1 MRLPPVRHFHLSYQ
15 IHNKSKELDSVL
27 KGLCFSGRL
36 REAVN
41 LVCCSGLQLEPQTYS
56 LLLQECIYR
65 REYMKGKRLHGNMI
79 VLGLTPDEFLQT
91 KLLVLYSKSGDLDT
105 AHSMFDKNSYRNA
118 VSWNALIAGYVQK
131 GEEETGLNLYYKM
144 RSSGLLPDQFTFA
157 SVFRA
162 CSSLATLEQ
171 GKRVHG
177 VMIKSKIGDNVVVNS
192 ALMDMYFKCS
202 NLYDARKVFDKASE
216 RNVITWSSL
225 IAGYGQ
231 HGRVKEVLELF
242 HRMIDE
248 GIKPNYVTFLAVLS
262 ACSHGGLVDD
272 GLKYFSSMTRE
283 FGIKPRGKHYA
294 AMVDLLGR
302 SGRLN
307 EAYEFVKNAPCKE
320 HSVIWGAFLGACRN
334 HKDLELA
341 KVAAKKFFEMD
352 PENAGKYIVLSNAYA
367 MLGQWK
373 DAKEV
378 REGMRVSGVKK
389 EPGCSWVEIQREV
402 HIFLAGDKF
411 HRKYEQVYEMI
422 KELTSTLKDAG
433 YIPDVRDE
441 EDFVGE

>member
-1 MRLPPVRHFHLSYQ
+1 
-15 IHNKSKELDSVL
+15 
-27 KGLCFSGRL
+27 
-36 REAVN
+36 
-41 LVCCSGLQLEPQTYS
+41 
-56 LLLQECIYR
+56 
-65 REYMKGKRLHGNMI
+65 
-79 VLGLTPDEFLQT
+79 
-91 KLLVLYSKSGDLDT
+91 
-105 AHSMFDKNSYRNA
+105 MFDKSSSRNV

-131 GEEETGLNLYYKM
+131 GEGETGLNLYYKM
-144 RSSGLLPDQFTFA
+144 RLSGLLPDQFTFA

-177 VMIKSKIGDNVVVNS
+177 VMIKSKIGDNVIVNS

-202 NLYDARKVFDKASE
+202 NPYDARKVFDKASE

-231 HGRVKEVLELF
+231 HGRVKES
-242 HRMIDE
+242 R
-248 GIKPNYVTFLAVLS
+248 S
-262 ACSHGGLVDD
+262 LVDE

-302 SGRLN
+302 SGRLK
-307 EAYEFVKNAPCKE
+307 EAYEFVKNAPCNE

-367 MLGQWK
+367 MLGLWK
-373 DAKEV
+373 DAREV
-378 REGMRVSGVKK
+378 RDGMRVSGVKK
-389 EPGCSWVEIQREV
+389 EPGCSWIEIQREV

-411 HRKYEQVYEMI
+411 YRKNEQVYEMI
-422 KELTSTLKDAG
+422 KELTSTSKDAG

-441 EDFVGE
+441 DFVGE

>member
-1 MRLPPVRHFHLSYQ
+1 MRLPTVRHFHFSKQ
-15 IHNKSKELDSVL
+15 IHTKSQELDSIL

-36 REAVN
+36 TEGIN
-41 LVCCSGLQLEPQTYS
+41 LLCSSGLQLKPQTYS
-56 LLLQECIYR
+56 LLLQECIHR
-65 REYMKGKRLHGNMI
+65 REYKKGRRLHGNMI
-79 VLGLTPDEFLQT
+79 VLGVTPDEFLQT
-91 KLLVLYSKSGDLDT
+91 KLLVLYSKSGDLET
-105 AHSMFDKNSYRNA
+105 AHSMFDRNSSRNA
-118 VSWNALIAGYVQK
+118 VSWNTLIAGYVQTGK
-131 GEEETGLNLYYKM
+131 EETGLNLYYKM

-177 VMIKSKIGDNVVVNS
+177 VMIKSKITDNVVVNS

-202 NLYDARKVFDKASE
+202 NPYDARKVFDKASE
-216 RNVITWSSL
+216 RNVITWTSL

-231 HGRVKEVLELF
+231 HGRVNEVLELF

-248 GIKPNYVTFLAVLS
+248 GYKPNYVTFLAVLS
-262 ACSHGGLVDD
+262 ACSHGGLVDE
-272 GLKYFSSMTRE
+272 GWKYFSSMTRD
-283 FGIKPRGKHYA
+283 FGIEPRGKHYA
-294 AMVDLLGR
+294 VMVDLLGR
-302 SGRLN
+302 SGRLK
-307 EAYEFVKNAPCKE
+307 EAYEFVKNAPCDE

-367 MLGQWK
+367 MLGLWK
-373 DAKEV
+373 DAREV

-389 EPGCSWVEIQREV
+389 EPGCSWIEIQREV
-402 HIFLAGDKF
+402 HMFLAGDKF
-411 HRKYEQVYEMI
+411 HRKSEQVYATI
-422 KELTSTLKDAG
+422 KELTSILKDAD
-433 YIPDVRDE
+433 YVPDIGDE
-441 EDFVGE
+441 EGFMDE